1 MVNWADPIQIQ
12 RVAVALDRVIFC
24 VLGVVMWELF
34 ITCDFEWSIITRR
47 RPFRWPLVSRLPNTL
62 KCFADPVF
70 QVFFF
75 FSRYCIVMAL
85 TGLIVSVTVTSE
97 LNCGALYTFISWAG
111 NMTMLCASTS
121 LMLRTIALWER
132 KLIVVIPLGVLCI
145 AFWTILY
152 RTMFIVRAQWD
163 DSISACAVVQT
174 NPSLLN
180 VTFFFTM
187 GFDFVILAYTFVAL
201 TARHT
206 ARTDLWKLLFQDGLV
221 YFVVTFSANCIPAV
235 SFQYPQFKHSNERVS
250 VPLIFSLLAP
260 KPDYDPKPSL
270 RIATVPAAAVSSIAS
285 CRAVMRLLQY
295 KTADVYVHSM
305 SGVPGAT
312 STANTNQPRQG
323 SLAYSL
329 SVSSP
334 KFTLTRPEVHVTT
347 EHITMTEFRGNEG
360 QHSDTKPRTSLDV
373 DLEAGKG
380 SGNLY
385 TSA

>member
-235 SFQYPQFKHSNERVS
+235 FNILNLNTPMNV
-250 VPLIFSLLAP
+250 
-260 KPDYDPKPSL
+260 
-270 RIATVPAAAVSSIAS
+270 IATVPAAAVSSIAS